1 MTREFAWWDDEWC
14 AYDLETTGVD
24 TETAHVVQAAIVRY
38 RGGIVLDR
46 RQVLCNPGV
55 PIPAEATAIHGISDE
70 MVASARPEVEVL
82 NGLVKWLSQRAVILT
97 YNGMG
102 YDDKIVQRV
111 TGLDLDIEWQNA
123 ARVDVLALIRTPQ
136 VGKWWKGSGRHR
148 LGAVAAKMGISID
161 GALHD
166 AATDAETTARVL
178 TALLHPQTG
187 FASFVKSF
195 PADWRVTMRM
205 KDLCDAHEADFQR
218 WKAKQPKKEG
228 PCDTSET

>member
-1 MTREFAWWDDEWC
+1 MTKEFAWWDDEWC

-46 RQVLCNPGV
+46 RQVLCNPGI
-55 PIPAEATAIHGISDE
+55 PIPADATAIHGITDE
-70 MVASARPEVEVL
+70 MVANAKPEAEAL
-82 NGLVKWLSQRAVILT
+82 TGLVRWLAKRAVIVT
-97 YNGMG
+97 YNGMS
-102 YDDKIVQRV
+102 YDDKLVQRI
-111 TGLDLDIEWQNA
+111 TGLDLDTEWIDC
-123 ARVDVLALIRTPQ
+123 ARVDVLALIRSPA

-178 TALLHPQTG
+178 TALLHHQTG
-187 FASFVKSF
+187 FASYVQSL
-195 PADWRVTMRM
+195 PADWRVTIKM
-205 KDLCDAHEADFQR
+205 KELCEAHEADFQR
-218 WKAKQPKKEG
+218 WKAKQPKKEE
-228 PCDTSET
+228 PCATSDS